1 MVEHA
6 LQEAALAAEAALAGE
21 AARAAHMEG
30 VTAAQEEE
38 GMAWIANAM
47 AAAEHEFA
55 HARPRLPV
63 RIDTGRDVVLSN
75 EAPPVEPRPFANGTP
90 VVLAADF
97 KGAAEDD
104 FCRFRTRVEGNREN
118 GGHEVSTEH
127 CCIVNIGLT
136 R

>member
-63 RIDTGRDVVLSN
+63 RIDTGHGVFTVHPKLAPTEAGRGHN
-75 EAPPVEPRPFANGTP
+75 EHM
-90 VVLAADF
+90 
-97 KGAAEDD
+97 
-104 FCRFRTRVEGNREN
+104 
-118 GGHEVSTEH
+118 GGFNN
-127 CCIVNIGLT
+127 CCIMRVFRISAERREIVSVLRLPSRANN
-136 R
+136 